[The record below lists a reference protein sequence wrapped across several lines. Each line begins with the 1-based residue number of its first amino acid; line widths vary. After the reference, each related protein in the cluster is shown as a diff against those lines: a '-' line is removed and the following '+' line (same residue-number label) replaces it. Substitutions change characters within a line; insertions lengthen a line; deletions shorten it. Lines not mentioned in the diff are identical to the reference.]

1 MKARATHTWESMCV
15 LSACRKACDWKM
27 SHTVSHYE
35 QPSALIYRLGTV
47 HRCDSTRVRRRPGAT
62 PLAGPRGLGAPLI
75 HRTTLMHRTA
85 CSSSQAPSRLASLRL
100 PIGPY
105 ARSRSLVTALP
116 PPRLT
121 RPRGRRAL
129 AGKGPPSQ
137 RAASSHWCRRRG
149 GARRRQGTRRGAP
162 WPTGRGCPSA
172 TRTRSVSSPR
182 P

>member
-1 MKARATHTWESMCV
+1 VKARV
-15 LSACRKACDWKM
+15 RIPGKACAWRKACDWKM

-35 QPSALIYRLGTV
+35 QPSALIRLGTV
-47 HRCDSTRVRRRPGAT
+47 AT
-62 PLAGPRGLGAPLI
+62 PLASDGRQRHTARRARLGAPLI

-85 CSSSQAPSRLASLRL
+85 CSSSQAPSRLAYLRL

-105 ARSRSLVTALP
+105 ARSRSSVTALP